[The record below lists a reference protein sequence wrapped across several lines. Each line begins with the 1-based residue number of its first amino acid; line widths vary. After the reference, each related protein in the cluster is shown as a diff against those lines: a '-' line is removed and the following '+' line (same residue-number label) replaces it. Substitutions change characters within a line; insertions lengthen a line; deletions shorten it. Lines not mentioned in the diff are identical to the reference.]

1 MMLEQL
7 QTFLNQN
14 EIPKIKGKP
23 KTFLG
28 IAKQPHYENV
38 LSNMLAFYFDVNE
51 EHQCKDLF
59 IKSLLELINDSRF
72 ETFFVFDVDT
82 EYGISTQKRIDIV
95 LQNNTH
101 AIIIENKVYHHL
113 HNDLHAY
120 YNEIKALDKIGI
132 VLSLYPISNINHPHF
147 INITHLALLN
157 KVMQNLGSYVL
168 DASDKYVVFLKDL
181 HQNIINLSHDL
192 MSKENVD
199 FYYKN
204 QKKINELVIFQK
216 KVKSHVLSELKKAG
230 QTLEDLNLLEPWTNN
245 SQNGRM
251 VYYVS
256 PKHKDLFFTIL
267 YEDLLKEERMIRIKI
282 ELQGKLLKNRGI
294 YKKEIKFS
302 EEEVSNFAD
311 HFEST
316 NLDFAHFMLK
326 EYELG
331 ANDIANLSEF
341 IQQKLVDD
349 HMLSAFRKM
358 ENFLDSKK
366 VVE

>member
-1 MMLEQL
+1 MILEQL

-23 KTFLG
+23 QTFLG

-72 ETFFVFDVDT
+72 ETFLDFDVYT

-95 LQNNTH
+95 LQNDTQ

-113 HNDLHAY
+113 HNDLNAY
-120 YNEIKALDKIGI
+120 YKAIKASGKIGI

-157 KVMQNLGSYVL
+157 KVMQNLGNYIL
-168 DASDKYVVFLKDL
+168 EASDKYVVFLKDL
-181 HQNIINLSHDL
+181 YQNIINLSHDL
-192 MSKENVD
+192 MSEENIN

-204 QKKINELVIFQK
+204 QKKINELVTFQK
-216 KVKSHVLSELKKAG
+216 TVKSHVLSELIKAG
-230 QTLEDLNLLEPWTNN
+230 QTLESLNLLQPRTN
-245 SQNGRM
+245 SQHDGRL
-251 VYYVS
+251 VFYVS
-256 PKHKDLFFTIL
+256 PKHHSLFFTIL
-267 YEDLLKEERMIRIKI
+267 YEDLLKEERTIKI
-282 ELQGKLLKNRGI
+282 MIELTGKLLKDRGI

-316 NLDFAHFMLK
+316 NLDFAHFILK

-331 ANDIANLSEF
+331 VDDIANLSEF
-341 IQQKLVDD
+341 IQQRLMDD
-349 HMLSAFRKM
+349 HMLSAFRKI
-358 ENFLDSKK
+358 ENFLDNKK
-366 VVE
+366 LVG

>member
-23 KTFLG
+23 QTFLG

-72 ETFFVFDVDT
+72 ETFLDFDVYT

-95 LQNNTH
+95 LQNDTQ

-120 YNEIKALDKIGI
+120 YDEVEADHKVGI
-132 VLSLYPISNINHPHF
+132 VLSLYPISNIKHPHF

-157 KVMQNLGSYVL
+157 KVMQNLGNYIL
-168 DASDKYVVFLKDL
+168 EASDKYVVFLKDL
-181 HQNIINLSHDL
+181 YQNIINLSYDL
-192 MSKENVD
+192 MSKENLE

-204 QKKINELVIFQK
+204 QKKINELVTFQK
-216 KVKSHVLSELKKAG
+216 SVKSHILSELIKAG
-230 QTLEDLNLLEPWTNN
+230 QTLENLNLLQPRSN
-245 SQNGRM
+245 SQLDGRL
-251 VYYVS
+251 VFYIS
-256 PKHKDLFFTIL
+256 PKHPDLFFTIL
-267 YEDLLKEERMIRIKI
+267 YEDLLKEERTMKIMI
-282 ELQGKLLKNRGI
+282 EMQGKLLKDRGVF
-294 YKKEIKFS
+294 KEKIKFS
-302 EEEVSNFAD
+302 EKEALNFAD
-311 HFEST
+311 HFKNTS
-316 NLDFAHFMLK
+316 LHFAHFMLK

-331 ANDIANLSEF
+331 ENDIINLSEF
-341 IQQKLVDD
+341 IQQRLVDD
-349 HMLSAFRKM
+349 HMLSAFGKI
-358 ENFLDSKK
+358 ENFLDNKK
-366 VVE
+366 LVG